1 MNDDNPQEWDGRGG
15 SPMSAHTCCGTI
27 AYNKRSLGPL
37 WTGDDPCCQN
47 NANRREGEALVH
59 ELFHLLGF
67 KHYYDQHELTGIQ
80 MSPGAL
86 DAPGRKGSL
95 RYYATWTD
103 IENLRCAFPEG
114 G

>member
-1 MNDDNPQEWDGRGG
+1 MVGATAGWRRPLGLSVAFALCAARG
-15 SPMSAHTCCGTI
+15 
-27 AYNKRSLGPL
+27 LGPL
-37 WTGDDPCCQN
+37 WTGDDPCCQH

-67 KHYYDQHELTGIQ
+67 KHYFDQHELTSVP

-86 DAPGRKGSL
+86 DRPGTTGSL
-95 RYYATWTD
+95 TYYAAWTD
-103 IENLRCAFPEG
+103 IENRRCIFPKG